1 VTGKIYVYHMAKNL
15 RAGIQELGRE
25 NLSLICFKKNEA
37 MVAIMAMG
45 RVVEVEA
52 TAMPMGMLWA

>member
-15 RAGIQELGRE
+15 RARIQELGRE

-37 MVAIMAMG
+37 MVVIMAMG

>member
-1 VTGKIYVYHMAKNL
+1 MTGKIYVYHMAKNL
-15 RAGIQELGRE
+15 RARIQELGRE

-37 MVAIMAMG
+37 MVVIMAMG